1 MLSKWTTIA
10 LSLFLA
16 SNSIAAKHG
25 VTSAQVLEQ
34 SPASDWRALDPENT
48 LLMDL
53 AAGQVIIELAPRF
66 APRHVANIRKMAHE
80 GYFDQL
86 AIVRVQDNYVT
97 QWGDPN
103 GETTPKSL
111 GSAAAKIPAE
121 FDVPLKNLALTRLKE
136 ADAFAPTIGWVDG
149 MPVAAN
155 HSRAWLTHCYGM
167 IGAGRDMAADSSN
180 GSELYTVIGQSP
192 RGLDL
197 NITLVGRVLQGM
209 QWLSA
214 LPRGTGAMG
223 FYEKPEQRTTI
234 NKVRLLSDV
243 PEAERPQLEML
254 RTDSKS
260 WQKLLQA
267 RRIRAEE
274 WFINSPGHVDLCS
287 ANVPIRAIKYAPSE
301 PKHES
306 HPS

>member
-1 MLSKWTTIA
+1 MLSKWTA
-10 LSLFLA
+10 LTLGLLLA
-16 SNSIAAKHG
+16 ANSFAAGKQQG
-25 VTSAQVLEQ
+25 ITSAQVLEK
-34 SPASDWRALDPENT
+34 SPASDWRPLDPDNT
-48 LLMDL
+48 LIMDL

-86 AIVRVQDNYVT
+86 AIIRVQDNYVS

-103 GETTPKSL
+103 SESSPKSL
-111 GSAAAKIPAE
+111 GSAETKLPAE
-121 FDVPLKNLALTRLKE
+121 FDIPLKNLPLTRLKE
-136 ADAFAPTIGWVDG
+136 ADPFAPVTGWVNG
-149 MPVAAN
+149 MPAAAN
-155 HSRAWLTHCYGM
+155 PKTGRAWLTHCYGM
-167 IGAGRDMAADSSN
+167 VGAGRDMAADSSN
-180 GSELYTVIGQSP
+180 GSELYTVIGQAP

-209 QWLSA
+209 QWLSG

-234 NKVRLLSDV
+234 SRVRLLSDL
-243 PEAERPQLEML
+243 PDNERPKLEIL

-260 WQKLLQA
+260 WQNLLQA
-267 RRIRAEE
+267 RRIRAEQ

-287 ANVPIRAIKYAPSE
+287 ASVPIRAIQ
-301 PKHES
+301 
-306 HPS
+306 